1 MIGRI
6 MRHDLRLLAADK
18 TIWLVVL
25 MFLILIAGGV
35 YNGARFANARQHAAL
50 DAEKK
55 GYDALEN
62 QKAEA
67 REYESGAKPMPAA
80 APPVFL
86 PSGKAAPV
94 VMPPAALAAL
104 SIGQADIYPF
114 TTTVDIMTEK
124 NDLFQEYEQDN
135 PLSLLNGKFDLAFVF
150 VFIFPL
156 IILALG
162 YNLLSAEKENGTLQL
177 SMANAALSLKTL
189 LIGKV
194 LTRALIVLIVSIGF
208 SVFGLILAG
217 VSLSGSDTLLRLG
230 LWFIVVAAYALF
242 WFAAAVLI
250 NSLGFSSAT
259 SATMLGG
266 VWVLIVVIMPS
277 LLNVAATSFHPVPSR
292 LEFVSKIREADNQ
305 TRSAGEKLLQTYY
318 GDHPELA
325 PPGKMSQS
333 EATQRFYAIRQERQ
347 KRLLPEVEQFDAQLA
362 AQQNLIN
369 HYRILSLAVVMQESL
384 NDIAGAS
391 AQRQK
396 AYVGQIPEF
405 ISEWHS
411 VLIPKLMRRET
422 LKSADYDNFPR
433 FRFAEESSRTIA
445 SRVGI
450 GILLLLVPS
459 LALGFSSFILLKR
472 RFSLV

>member
-1 MIGRI
+1 MH
-6 MRHDLRLLAADK
+6 HDLRMLTADK
-18 TIWLVVL
+18 TIWLVVT
-25 MFLILIAGGV
+25 MFLVLIAGGV
-35 YNGARFANARQHAAL
+35 YNGARFANTRRIAAA

-55 GYDALEN
+55 GYDALEK

-67 REYESGAKPMPAA
+67 AEYESGAKPMPTA

-104 SIGQADIYPF
+104 SIGQSDIYPF
-114 TTTVDIMTEK
+114 ATTVDIMTEK

-162 YNLLSAEKENGTLQL
+162 YNLLSAERENGTLQL
-177 SMANAALSLKTL
+177 AMANAALSLKTL
-189 LIGKV
+189 LAGKV
-194 LTRALIVLIVSIGF
+194 LTRALIVLAVSVVF
-208 SVFGLILAG
+208 SVLGLVIAG
-217 VSLSGSDTLLRLG
+217 VNFAEGDSFLRFG
-230 LWFIVVAAYALF
+230 LWFVVVAAYALF
-242 WFAAAVLI
+242 WFAAAILI
-250 NSLGFSSAT
+250 NSFGFSSAT
-259 SATMLGG
+259 NAMMLGG
-266 VWVLIVVIMPS
+266 VWVLVVVIMPS

-347 KRLLPEVEQFDAQLA
+347 KRLLPEVERFETQLA

-369 HYRILSLAVVMQESL
+369 RYRILSPAVVMQESL
-384 NDIAGAS
+384 NDIAGTS
-391 AQRQK
+391 TERQK
-396 AYVGQIPEF
+396 AYVGQIREF
-405 ISEWHS
+405 IDKWHS

-422 LKSADYDNFPR
+422 LKSADYDVFPR
-433 FRFAEESSRTIA
+433 FSFNEESSRTIA
-445 SRVGI
+445 SRVGV
-450 GILLLLVPS
+450 GILLLLIPS
-459 LALGFSSFILLKR
+459 LALGCAALILLKR

>member
-1 MIGRI
+1 MIGKI
-6 MRHDLRLLAADK
+6 MRHDLRMLTADK
-18 TIWLVVL
+18 TLWLVAA
-25 MFLILIAGGV
+25 MFLVSVAGGI
-35 YNGARFANARQHAAL
+35 YNGARFAENRRTAVAE
-50 DAEKK
+50 AEKK
-55 GYDALEN
+55 ACDALDK
-62 QKAEA
+62 QKAEVA
-67 REYESGAKPMPAA
+67 EYESAAKALPSP

-114 TTTVDIMTEK
+114 ATTVDIMTEK

-156 IILALG
+156 IILALS

-177 SMANAALSLKTL
+177 SLANAALSLKTL
-189 LIGKV
+189 LAGKV
-194 LTRALIVLIVSIGF
+194 LTRALIILAVSVGF
-208 SVFGLILAG
+208 SILGLILAG
-217 VSLSGSDTLLRLG
+217 VNLSDADTLVRLV
-230 LWFIVVAAYALF
+230 LWFVVVAAYALF

-250 NSLGFSSAT
+250 NSFGFSSAT
-259 SATMLGG
+259 NAMMLGG

-325 PPGKMSQS
+325 PPGGMSQS
-333 EATQRFYAIRQERQ
+333 EGTQRFYAIRQERQ
-347 KRLLPEVEQFDAQLA
+347 KRLLPEVERFETQLA

-369 HYRILSLAVVMQESL
+369 RYRILSPAVVMQESL
-384 NDIAGAS
+384 NDIAGTS
-391 AQRQK
+391 TERQK
-396 AYVGQIPEF
+396 SYVRQIREF
-405 ISEWHS
+405 VSEWHS

-422 LKSADYDNFPR
+422 LKAGDYDNFPR
-433 FRFAEESSRTIA
+433 FEFREESFSVIA
-445 SRVGI
+445 NRLVA

-459 LALGFSSFILLKR
+459 LILCFIAFILLKR
-472 RFSLV
+472 KFSLV